1 MNHEDR
7 EHFEGLIVKAVQAGK
22 QETSGLV
29 ADIKT
34 KFHLL
39 DDKID
44 NYIKE
49 DKEWKEEAQP
59 VIDMGKNIAGFSKIT
74 KMIIGI
80 GAVIGS
86 IYGLVT
92 WINNHLTT
100 K

>member
-1 MNHEDR
+1 MNQQDR
-7 EHFEGLIVKAVQAGK
+7 EHFDGLIVKAVQAGK

-44 NYIKE
+44 GYIK
-49 DKEWKEEAQP
+49 DDTKWKKEAQP
-59 VIDMGKNIAGFSKIT
+59 VIDMGMNIAGFSKVT
-74 KMIIGI
+74 KIIVGI
-80 GAVIGS
+80 GAAIGS
-86 IYGLVT
+86 IWYGFT
-92 WINNHLTT
+92 WISTHII